1 LLQYDR
7 VAEEYVK
14 RIFEE
19 LAHKPLDRAL
29 LDRFAEQM
37 RGLGPACD
45 VGCGPGQVARYLHD
59 FCRMF
64 AQFPGGI
71 PFLSRKINLF
81 ALRGDISAIIAS
93 PLAYEIESSGVGNS
107 VRVIF
112 RTDNGIPPMIADRR

>member
-1 LLQYDR
+1 MDQQQTNNLQISYDR

-19 LAHKPLDRAL
+19 LAHK
-29 LDRFAEQM
+29 
-37 RGLGPACD
+37 
-45 VGCGPGQVARYLHD
+45 
-59 FCRMF
+59 
-64 AQFPGGI
+64 

-107 VRVIF
+107 VRVVF
-112 RTDNGIPPMIADRR
+112 RTDRGSFGGQAV